1 VHSLNPLRR
10 DFFLSGAPEEI
21 AANGSG
27 IAGAS
32 RVPNDFGSEEGQ

>member
-1 VHSLNPLRR
+1 VHNRNPLPS
-10 DFFLSGAPEEI
+10 DFFLSGVPEEI

-32 RVPNDFGSEEGQ
+32 RVPNHFGSEGG